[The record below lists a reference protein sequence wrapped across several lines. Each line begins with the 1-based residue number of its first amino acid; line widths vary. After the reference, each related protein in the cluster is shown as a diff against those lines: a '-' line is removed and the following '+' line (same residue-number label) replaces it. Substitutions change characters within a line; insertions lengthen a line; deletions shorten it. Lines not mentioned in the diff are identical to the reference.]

1 MVAPKLLLVAV
12 LGGTVDSFVGTSLHM
27 IALKR
32 SPAHEAVSLSNTAP
46 FWGVVAAVVFLG
58 ESPQFASFVA
68 AVLVVLGAY
77 FLASNH
83 DRSDKE
89 TTRWGPWVAL
99 TAGVLW
105 GVAEIVPVKHC
116 LTQGMTPLTY
126 QLMALT
132 GSATAWGVFALFR
145 YCSSGFSWS
154 RRGMSI
160 AMLTGFTNL
169 FLGWI
174 MWLFA
179 LDRAP
184 ASLIA
189 PIRGLVVLF
198 GFLASILILKE
209 RPSKRSAIGVLLI
222 IAGVMLVS
230 IAW

>member
-1 MVAPKLLLVAV
+1 MVAPKLLIIAV
-12 LGGTVDSFVGTSLHM
+12 LGGILDSFGGTLLHM

-58 ESPQFASFVA
+58 ESPQFASFAA

-83 DRSDKE
+83 DRSDKQ
-89 TTRWGPWVAL
+89 TTRWGPWIAL
-99 TAGVLW
+99 AAGVLW
-105 GVAEIVPVKHC
+105 GVAEIVPAKHC
-116 LTQGMTPLTY
+116 LTHGMTPLTY

-132 GSATAWGVFALFR
+132 GSATAWGVFALSR
-145 YCSSGFSWS
+145 YCLGGFSWS

-160 AMLTGFTNL
+160 ATLTGFTNL
-169 FLGWI
+169 FLGSVL
-174 MWLFA
+174 WLFA

-184 ASLIA
+184 ANLIA

-198 GFLASILILKE
+198 GFLASVLILKE